1 MDPVKFIG
9 EDLLPGQI
17 GQLFIVLAFVGSLLS
32 TIAYFFA
39 VKNKNE
45 LDTSWTKIGRA
56 GFLVSLISIIGIG
69 VTLFYLILNQRNEY
83 YYVYDHSSK
92 ALPIYYII
100 SAFWEGQEGSFWLWA
115 FWQSLIGLL
124 LIWKAKTWENG
135 VMTIIAF
142 SQLFL
147 TSMLLGVEL
156 FGERIGSSP
165 FILLREAKNLKEWAP
180 VVFNDPKN
188 YANYLTFITDGQ
200 GLNPL
205 LQNYWMV
212 IHPPTLFLGFASMIV
227 PFAYG
232 ISALWEKRYKE
243 WIKPVLPWALFAVMI
258 LGAGIIMGSFWAY
271 EALNFGGF
279 WAWDPVEN
287 ASIIPWL
294 TLIAGIHVMIA
305 FKNTGHAY
313 FTAIALIFI
322 SFILVL
328 YASFLTRSG
337 ILGETSVHSFTDMG
351 MFGHLILYN
360 LVFLGIAIYFI
371 ATRWSEL
378 PITHKDE
385 ETYSREFWMFI
396 GALVLTV
403 ACLQVIFTTSV
414 PVFNKAFGTKFS
426 PPIDA
431 IQYYNKWQA
440 PFAVLVTLVS
450 GFSQFLKYKRT
461 DPRKFYSSLLSSVV
475 FALVITGGFV
485 YLTGIYTNLM
495 YIILTFSCVFAVLS
509 NARLL
514 TGVIGGKMNKLAGSA
529 VAHIGFAL
537 LLLGALVAA
546 ATSKTVSINKTKD
559 IPVVDF
565 EKAGNPGEN
574 IMLIK
579 NEPKKMGKYTVT
591 YVSDTTIA
599 PNTFY
604 KLNFKHIDEKTGKI
618 KEDFD
623 LNPSIQVNGEMGGLI
638 ASPDTKHYLTSDIYT
653 HITSVADNKEQHAD
667 HEGHSEEENYKAPR
681 ILTLAVGDTVHT
693 SSGVLTI
700 KAMNT
705 TPVVKD
711 LTLAPGDIAVSLPLE
726 VDVSGKI
733 YNAEPLFLVKGN
745 NTFDFARNIKE
756 LGLRVRF
763 TKILPAEGKVELQV
777 YEKPQAAKDWVV
789 FKSIEFPYINL
800 YWAGTI
806 VMVIGFIMSILRR
819 KKEATAN

>member
-1 MDPVKFIG
+1 MDPINFIG
-9 EDLLPGQI
+9 ENLLPGQI
-17 GQLFIVLAFVGSLLS
+17 GQFFIVLAFAGSLLS

-45 LDTSWTKIGRA
+45 LDLSWTKIGRA
-56 GFLVSLISIIGIG
+56 GFLINFASIIGIG
-69 VTLFYLILNQRNEY
+69 VTLFYLILNHYNEY
-83 YYVYDHSSK
+83 YYVYKHSSK
-92 ALPIYYII
+92 ALPVYYII

-115 FWQSLIGLL
+115 FWQSLLGTI

-135 VMTIIAF
+135 VMTVIAF
-142 SQLFL
+142 SQVFL
-147 TSMLLGVEL
+147 TSMLLGVEV

-165 FILLREAKNLKEWAP
+165 FILLREAKDLKAMAP
-180 VVFNDPKN
+180 VVFNNPENFKN
-188 YANYLTFITDGQ
+188 YLKFIVDGE

-232 ISALWEKRYKE
+232 IAALWQKRYKE
-243 WIKPVLPWALFAVMI
+243 WIKPVMPWALFAVMI
-258 LGAGIIMGSFWAY
+258 LGTGIIMGSFWAY

-360 LVFLGIAIYFI
+360 LVFLAIAIYFV
-371 ATRWSEL
+371 ATRWKEL

-396 GALVLTV
+396 GALILTV

-414 PVFNKAFGTKFS
+414 PVFNKAFGTTFS
-426 PPIDA
+426 PPVDA

-461 DPRKFYSSLLSSVV
+461 DPRKFYSSLISSIV

-514 TGVIGGKMNKLAGSA
+514 TGAISGKVNKLAGSA

-546 ATSKTVSINKTKD
+546 ATSNPISINESNF
-559 IPVVDF
+559 IPVKDF
-565 EKAGNPGEN
+565 EKAAKPGEN
-574 IMLIK
+574 IMLYK
-579 NEPKKMGKYTVT
+579 NEPKKMGKYTVN

-604 KLNFKHIDEKTGKI
+604 KLNFKLIDEKTGKV
-618 KEDFD
+618 KDEFD
-623 LNPSIQVNGEMGGLI
+623 LNPSIQENGKMGLI

-653 HITSVADNKEQHAD
+653 HITSAAEKKEEHED
-667 HEGHSEEENYKAPR
+667 HEGHTEEENYKAPR
-681 ILTLAVGDTVHT
+681 ILTLAVGDTIHT
-693 SSGVLTI
+693 SSGVLTV
-700 KAMNT
+700 KTMNAK
-705 TPVVKD
+705 PVVKD
-711 LTLAPGDIAVSLPLE
+711 LKLAPGDLAVSLPLE
-726 VDVSGKI
+726 VNVSGKV

-763 TKILPAEGKVELQV
+763 TKIIPQQGKVELQV
-777 YEKPQAAKDWVV
+777 YEKPQQAKDWLV

-806 VMVIGFIMSILRR
+806 IMVIGFIMSILRR
-819 KKEATAN
+819 KKEVNAK

>member
-9 EDLLPGQI
+9 ESLLPGQI
-17 GQLFIVLAFVGSLLS
+17 GQLFIVFAFVGSLLS
-32 TIAYFFA
+32 TVAYFFA
-39 VKNKNE
+39 VKNKNKQD
-45 LDTSWTKIGRA
+45 LSWTKIGRT
-56 GFLVSLISIIGIG
+56 GFLINAVSIIGIG
-69 VTLFYLILNQRNEY
+69 VTLFYLILNHKNEY

-115 FWQSLIGLL
+115 FWQALIGLI

-135 VMTIIAF
+135 VMTTIAF

-147 TSMLLGVEL
+147 SSMLLGVEI

-165 FILLREAKNLKEWAP
+165 FILLREAVNLKEWAP

-188 YANYLTFITDGQ
+188 YANYLKFITDGK

-212 IHPPTLFLGFASMIV
+212 IHPPTLFLGFASMVV

-232 ISALWEKRYKE
+232 IAALWERRYKE
-243 WIKPVLPWALFAVMI
+243 WIKPVMPWALFAVMI

-294 TLIAGIHVMIA
+294 TLIAGVHVMIA

-351 MFGHLILYN
+351 MFGHLILYI
-360 LVFLGIAIYFI
+360 LAFLAIAVYFI
-371 ATRWSEL
+371 ATRWKEL

-414 PVFNKAFGTKFS
+414 PVFNRAFGTKFS
-426 PPIDA
+426 PPLDA

-475 FALVITGGFV
+475 FSLVITGGFV

-514 TGVIGGKMNKLAGSA
+514 TGAIGGKMNKLAGSA

-546 ATSKTVSINKTKD
+546 ATSNPISINVSNY
-559 IPVVDF
+559 IPVKDF
-565 EKAGNPGEN
+565 EKAAKPGEN
-574 IMLIK
+574 IMLYK

-591 YVSDTTIA
+591 YISDTTIA

-604 KLNFKHIDEKTGKI
+604 KLNFKQIDEKTGKV

-623 LNPSIQVNGEMGGLI
+623 LNPSIQENGDMGLI

-653 HITSVADNKEQHAD
+653 HITSAAERKDEHPD
-667 HEGHSEEENYKAPR
+667 HEGHTEEENYKAPR
-681 ILTLAVGDTVHT
+681 ILTLAVGDTIHT
-693 SSGVLTI
+693 SSGVLTV

-705 TPVVKD
+705 APVVKD
-711 LTLAPGDIAVSLPLE
+711 LALAPGDIAVSLPLE
-726 VDVSGKI
+726 VNVSGKL
-733 YNAEPLFLVKGN
+733 YAAEPLFLVKGN

-763 TKILPAEGKVELQV
+763 TRIIPEQGKVELQV
-777 YEKPQAAKDWVV
+777 YEKPQAAKDWLV

-806 VMVIGFIMSILRR
+806 VMVIGFIMAIVRR
-819 KKEATAN
+819 KKEASAK

>member
-1 MDPVKFIG
+1 MDPVKFVG
-9 EDLLPGQI
+9 ESLLPGQI
-17 GQLFIVLAFVGSLLS
+17 GQLFIVLAFVGSLLA
-32 TIAYFFA
+32 TVAYAFG
-39 VKNKNE
+39 VKNKNTQD
-45 LDTSWTKIGRA
+45 LSWTKIGRA
-56 GFLVSLISIIGIG
+56 GFLINLISIIGIG
-69 VTLFYLILNQRNEY
+69 ATLFYLILNQKNEY
-83 YYVYDHSSK
+83 HYVYDHSSK

-115 FWQSLIGLL
+115 FWQSLIGLV

-135 VMTIIAF
+135 VMTVIAL
-142 SQLFL
+142 SQVFL
-147 TSMLLGVEL
+147 TSMLLGVEI

-165 FILLREAKNLKEWAP
+165 FILLRDVINLKEWAP
-180 VVFNDPKN
+180 VVFNDPTN
-188 YANYLTFITDGQ
+188 YANYLKFITDGQ

-212 IHPPTLFLGFASMIV
+212 IHPPTLFLGFASMVV

-232 ISALWEKRYKE
+232 IAALWERRYKD
-243 WIKPVLPWALFAVMI
+243 WIKPVMPWALFAVMI

-294 TLIAGIHVMIA
+294 TLIAGVHVMIA

-337 ILGETSVHSFTDMG
+337 ILGDTSVHSFTDMG

-360 LVFLGIAIYFI
+360 VVFLIIAIYFI
-371 ATRWSEL
+371 ASRWKEL

-414 PVFNKAFGTKFS
+414 PVFNKAFGTAFT
-426 PPIDA
+426 PPVDA
-431 IQYYNKWQA
+431 IKYYNKWQA

-461 DPRKFYSSLLSSVV
+461 DPRKFYSSLISSVV
-475 FALVITGGFV
+475 FALVITSGFV
-485 YLTGIYTNLM
+485 YLTGIYSNLM

-514 TGVIGGKMNKLAGSA
+514 TGAFTGKANKLAGSA

-546 ATSKTVSINKTKD
+546 ATSNPISINESNF
-559 IPVVDF
+559 IPVKDF
-565 EKAGNPGEN
+565 EKAAKPGEN
-574 IMLIK
+574 IMLYK

-604 KLNFKHIDEKTGKI
+604 KLNFKQIDEKTGKI
-618 KEDFD
+618 KEDFE
-623 LNPSIQVNGEMGGLI
+623 LNPSIQENGDMGLI

-653 HITSVADNKEQHAD
+653 HITSAADKKEEHAD

-681 ILTLAVGDTVHT
+681 ILNLAVGDTLHT
-693 SSGVLTI
+693 SSGVLTV
-700 KAMNT
+700 KGMNT
-705 TPVVKD
+705 SPVIKD
-711 LTLAPGDIAVSLPLE
+711 LKLAPGDLAVSLALE
-726 VDVSGKI
+726 VNVSGKI
-733 YNAEPLFLVKGN
+733 YNAEPVFLVKGN
-745 NTFDFARNIKE
+745 NTFDFAKNIQE
-756 LGLRVRF
+756 LGLRLRF
-763 TKILPAEGKVELQV
+763 TKIIPEQNKIELQV
-777 YEKPQAAKDWVV
+777 YEKPQQAKDWLV
-789 FKSIEFPYINL
+789 FKAIEFPYINL

-806 VMVIGFIMSILRR
+806 IMVIGFIMSIVRR
-819 KKEATAN
+819 RREVAAK